1 LKFLSMLQKN
11 HKKTISIITPSFNQG
26 EYLEETI
33 RSVISQE
40 GDFYID
46 YLIMDGGSTDKS
58 VDIIKKYADLIN
70 KRNWEKK
77 CLGIDL
83 TWVSEKDAGQTDAIN
98 KGFKM
103 ARGEV
108 VSWINSDD
116 MYFPGSFSVV
126 FNHFSQNPDD
136 DFVFGDGDVIDETGE
151 LQWEWLSRPYNLKL
165 LKSYHFL
172 WNDFT
177 NYIMQQATFWKR
189 VVFDKIG
196 MLDFSL
202 HYSMDIEYW
211 IRAGEEGL
219 KLTHIPLKLG
229 KFRLIPGTK
238 SLSSDTAFWPENLEI
253 FRRYNGAKAMKPFFT
268 YFFLN
273 KGLSQDFNIE
283 YIRSQNGL
291 ILERWRGLSKGEQ
304 EVLKNRTAKATPIAC
319 LKLSNMAFLRGK
331 TKKAYSIYKFA
342 IGHKRL
348 LTFHYLSIGFLFK
361 ILVGS
366 NVSAILS
373 RFRTSIIQQYR
384 NRKYLYRYFYER
396 RS

>member
-1 LKFLSMLQKN
+1 MKES
-11 HKKTISIITPSFNQG
+11 HKTISIVTPSYNQG

-33 RSVISQE
+33 MSVISQG

-46 YLIMDGGSTDKS
+46 YLIMDGGSTDNS
-58 VDIIKKYADLIN
+58 VDIIKKYADLVN
-70 KRNWEKK
+70 EGSWEKK

-116 MYFPGSFSVV
+116 MYFPESFSAV
-126 FNHFSQNPDD
+126 FNHFSHNPDD
-136 DFVFGDGDVIDETGE
+136 DFVFGDGDVIDKTGA

-189 VVFDKIG
+189 SVFDKIG
-196 MLDFSL
+196 LLDFSL

-219 KLTHIPLKLG
+219 KLTHIPVKLG

-268 YFFLN
+268 YFYFN
-273 KGLSQDFNIE
+273 EGLSRGFDAE
-283 YIRSQNGL
+283 YILHQNGL
-291 ILERWRGLSKGEQ
+291 IPQRWQGLSKGEQ
-304 EVLKNRTAKATPIAC
+304 GVLKNLAKKASRIAC
-319 LKLSNMAFLRGK
+319 LRLSNVAFFHGEG
-331 TKKAYSIYKFA
+331 KKAYSLFKSV
-342 IGHKRL
+342 IGHNWL
-348 LTFHYLSIGFLFK
+348 FILHPLSILFLLK
-361 ILVGS
+361 LLAGKK
-366 NVSAILS
+366 VSDAVS
-373 RFRTSIIQQYR
+373 KFRLRLIQQYR
-384 NRKYLYRYFYER
+384 NRRYLYRYFYER